1 MRIWRMTKRRRT
13 KLKGLII
20 GLIVFCVFLVVFQS
34 HVVQDIVLFIIQ
46 EKIKKNSERW
56 KRKT

>member
-1 MRIWRMTKRRRT
+1 M
-13 KLKGLII
+13 KGLII

-46 EKIKKNSERW
+46 EIKVKNSEKMEE
-56 KRKT
+56 KRNK

>member
-1 MRIWRMTKRRRT
+1 MTKRRRT

-34 HVVQDIVLFIIQ
+34 HVVKDIVLFIIQ
-46 EKIKKNSERW
+46 KIKK
-56 KRKT
+56 K